1 MTISPELLGAYAD
14 GELDDVTAARVRRA
28 VEDDPVLA
36 RQLEMLLS
44 LKATVAA
51 NYNPVLDKPLPD
63 RLTAPIESAA
73 KVVDFGAARA
83 SRQQWYKSPLLRYSG
98 GAIAAVLALALFLN
112 IGGRSNGPADPVAPR
127 LAAALESRPS
137 GQAGTDGTKMLLSFR
152 DRSGNL
158 CRGYST
164 ATGSGIACKDDG
176 GWKVRLTGGQQQGS
190 GGDYQQAG
198 STDAD
203 IMAAAQDMA
212 VGAAFDTNQEAEAI
226 ANGWQR

>member
-28 VEDDPVLA
+28 VEEDPVLA

-44 LKATVAA
+44 LKSTVAA
-51 NYNPVLDKPLPD
+51 NYDAIVDQPVPD

-73 KVVDFGAARA
+73 KVVDLGAARA
-83 SRQQWYKSPLLRYSG
+83 SRQRWYGNPLLHYAG
-98 GAIAAVLALALFLN
+98 GAIAAVLALALFIN
-112 IGGRSNGPADPVAPR
+112 IDGQSGGSTDAVAPQ

-137 GQAGTDGTKMLLSFR
+137 GQAAADGTKVLLSFR
-152 DRSGNL
+152 DPSGSL

-164 ATGSGIACKDDG
+164 VTGSGIACKDDG
-176 GWKVRLTGGQQQGS
+176 GWKVRLTGGQQPGS

-198 STDAD
+198 SADAEVL
-203 IMAAAQDMA
+203 AAAQDMA
-212 VGAAFDTNQEAEAI
+212 DGAAFDADQEAAAI
-226 ANGWQR
+226 ANGWTR